1 MVSIPEKRKFPRV
14 GFDRGI
20 DAWIMSIDGTWRL
33 SCKMRDASAQGA
45 RLVPSSLEKL
55 KEKEFFLL
63 LSSTGLAYR
72 RCELAWINGEEIGVR
87 FLQIKR

>member
-1 MVSIPEKRKFPRV
+1 MPEKRKFPRV
-14 GFDRGI
+14 GFDRGV

-33 SCKMRDASAQGA
+33 ACKMLDASAQGA
-45 RLVPSSLEKL
+45 RLMPASLQGL

-72 RCELAWINGEEIGVR
+72 RCEVAWVNGDEIGVR
-87 FLQIKR
+87 FLKVKR

>member
-1 MVSIPEKRKFPRV
+1 MSIPEKRKSPRIA
-14 GFDRGI
+14 FDRGF

-33 SCKMRDASAQGA
+33 SCKMRDASAEGA
-45 RLVPSSLEKL
+45 RLVPSSIEKL

-72 RCELAWINGEEIGVR
+72 RCELAWINGEEIGVK
-87 FLQIKR
+87 FLQVKR

>member
-1 MVSIPEKRKFPRV
+1 MSIPEKRKTPRV
-14 GFDRGI
+14 PFDRGI

-33 SCKMRDASAQGA
+33 SCKMRDASTNGA
-45 RLVPSSLEKL
+45 RLVPSSIEKL
-55 KEKEFFLL
+55 KEKEFFQL

-72 RCELAWINGEEIGVR
+72 RCELAWINGEEIGVK

>member
-1 MVSIPEKRKFPRV
+1 MTIPEKRKFRRV

-33 SCKMRDASAQGA
+33 SCKMRDASVEGA
-45 RLVPSSLEKL
+45 RLVPSSIDKL

-72 RCELAWINGEEIGVR
+72 RCELAWINGDEVGVK
-87 FLQIKR
+87 FLRMKR

>member
-1 MVSIPEKRKFPRV
+1 MSIPNKRKFPRV

-33 SCKMRDASAQGA
+33 NCKMRDASVDGA
-45 RLVPSSLEKL
+45 RLVPSSIDQL

-63 LSSTGLAYR
+63 LSTTGLAYR
-72 RCELAWINGEEIGVR
+72 RCELAWINGDEIGVK
-87 FLQIKR
+87 FLHAKR

>member
-1 MVSIPEKRKFPRV
+1 MVSIPDKRKSPRV
-14 GFDRGI
+14 GFERGY

-33 SCKMRDASAQGA
+33 KCQLRDASAEGA
-45 RLVPSSLEKL
+45 RLVPSSLKKM

-72 RCELAWINGEEIGVR
+72 RCELAWINGDEIGVR
-87 FLQIKR
+87 FVQVKR